1 MSESSAIP
9 PCVLRAWHTN
19 EEELR
24 HWLLR
29 QLADQEQAA
38 DSLHDIFLK
47 AIAQG
52 HAFCEISN
60 PRAWFFQVAR
70 NYLIDRYRKNT
81 RLVPLPEDLP
91 TEEQMVAVVD
101 DLTQCLPRVL
111 SELSANDSDIIRR
124 CDIEGMPLQTYATGH
139 QLSLSATKSRIQRAR
154 KRLRD
159 GLLHSCKVVLD
170 NQGQVCCFTPRE
182 K

>member
-1 MSESSAIP
+1 MSEQSAIP
-9 PCVLRAWHTN
+9 PCVLRAWQTN

-29 QLADQEQAA
+29 QLADSDNAA
-38 DSLHDIFLK
+38 DSLHDIFIK
-47 AIAQG
+47 AISQG
-52 HAFCEISN
+52 NAFCDISN

-70 NYLIDRYRKNT
+70 NYLIDTYRKNKK
-81 RLVPLPEDLP
+81 LIPLPDDLASDEK
-91 TEEQMVAVVD
+91 TIATVD
-101 DLTQCLPRVL
+101 ELTQCLPRVL
-111 SELSANDSDIIRR
+111 NELSADDRDIIRH
-124 CDIEGMPLQTYATGH
+124 CDIEGMPLQTYATIH
-139 QLSLSATKSRIQRAR
+139 QLGLSATKSRIQRAR

-170 NQGQVCCFTPRE
+170 TQGQVCCFTPRE

>member
-1 MSESSAIP
+1 MSEQTVIQ
-9 PCVLRAWHTN
+9 PCILKAWNAN

-29 QLADQEQAA
+29 QLADPDHAT
-38 DSLHDIFLK
+38 DSLHDILLK

-52 HAFCEISN
+52 KAFCDIGN
-60 PRAWFFQVAR
+60 PRAWLFQVAR
-70 NYLIDRYRKNT
+70 NYLIDRYRRNV
-81 RLVPLPEDLP
+81 RLVSLPDDLS
-91 TEEQMVAVVD
+91 TEEQMVAAVD

-111 SELSANDSDIIRR
+111 SELSADDGDIIRR
-124 CDIEGMPLQTYATGH
+124 CDIEGLPLQTYATTH
-139 QLSLSATKSRIQRAR
+139 QLTLSATKSRIQRAR

-170 NQGQVCCFTPRE
+170 TQGQVCCFTPRE

>member
-1 MSESSAIP
+1 
-9 PCVLRAWHTN
+9 
-19 EEELR
+19 
-24 HWLLR
+24 
-29 QLADQEQAA
+29 
-38 DSLHDIFLK
+38 
-47 AIAQG
+47 
-52 HAFCEISN
+52 
-60 PRAWFFQVAR
+60 
-70 NYLIDRYRKNT
+70 
-81 RLVPLPEDLP
+81 
-91 TEEQMVAVVD
+91 MVAVVD

-159 GLLHSCKVVLD
+159 GLLQSCKVVLD